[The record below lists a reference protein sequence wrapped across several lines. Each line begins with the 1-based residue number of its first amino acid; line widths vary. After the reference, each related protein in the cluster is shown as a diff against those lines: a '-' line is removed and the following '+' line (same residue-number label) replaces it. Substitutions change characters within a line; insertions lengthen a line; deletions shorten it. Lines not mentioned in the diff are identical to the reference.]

1 MCPAIWPSVWLR
13 VASGKVVGG
22 LALSVDPYGR
32 LGYDSVVTVPASP
45 MAAPRAPDTVQSGID
60 EIVASLEAEERRIG

>member
-1 MCPAIWPSVWLR
+1 M
-13 VASGKVVGG
+13 VGG

-60 EIVASLEAEERRIG
+60 ENSSEPRRKKGG